1 MRADIM
7 KTTKLTLAA
16 LALTTLTFG
25 AFAAD
30 QVASDPLHQTPVG
43 TISAQGG
50 TNLDSLEAQLNA
62 KADAAGAKSFR
73 ITSTS
78 GQNNLHGTAVIY
90 Q

>member
-1 MRADIM
+1 M

-16 LALTTLTFG
+16 LALSTLTFG

-30 QVASDPLHQTPVG
+30 QVNSDPLHQAPVG

-50 TNLDSLEAQLNA
+50 SNLDSLEAQLNA

>member
-1 MRADIM
+1 M
-7 KTTKLTLAA
+7 KNVKMILATIA
-16 LALTTLTFG
+16 LSAASFG

-30 QVASDPLHQTPVG
+30 VVTQEPAQQQAIG

-50 TNLDSLEAQLNA
+50 ASLGSLEAQLNA
-62 KADAAGAKSFR
+62 KAEEAGAKSFR

>member
-16 LALTTLTFG
+16 LAFTTLSFG
-25 AFAAD
+25 AMAAD
-30 QVASDPLHQTPVG
+30 QVASDPLHQTAVG

-50 TNLDSLEAQLNA
+50 SNLDSLEAQLNA
-62 KADAAGAKSFR
+62 RADAAGAKSFR